1 VNRTVR
7 ARDLVLGC
15 ALVFGALVAT
25 PVFAQCRG
33 ADRAVEQKLALG
45 PAPSETLVSLRIAL
59 CTRHEFKL
67 VLESG
72 QRLELSL
79 TSPSGQQGM
88 MTLVSP
94 SGQRPADGENAWSGT
109 AKESGIYTLQVAT
122 DFTTTY
128 TLKVAVR

>member
-1 VNRTVR
+1 MSAALR
-7 ARDLVLGC
+7 AR
-15 ALVFGALVAT
+15 
-25 PVFAQCRG
+25 VFALACISVAAISAPALAQCKS

-45 PAPSETLVSLRIAL
+45 PAPSETLVSLRIVL

-72 QRLELSL
+72 QRVELSL

-94 SGQRPADGENAWSGT
+94 SGQKPADGENAWSG
-109 AKESGIYTLQVAT
+109 AVKESGIYTLEIAT
-122 DFTTTY
+122 DFSTNY

>member
-1 VNRTVR
+1 MSGALR
-7 ARDLVLGC
+7 AR
-15 ALVFGALVAT
+15 VFAFAFVSVAAIAG
-25 PVFAQCRG
+25 PAFAQCKS

-45 PAPSETLVSLRIAL
+45 PAPSETLVSLRIVL

-72 QRLELSL
+72 QRVELSL
-79 TSPSGQQGM
+79 SSPSGQQGM

-94 SGQRPADGENAWSGT
+94 SGQKPADGENTWSG
-109 AKESGIYTLQVAT
+109 AVKESGIYTLEIAT
-122 DFTTTY
+122 DFTTSY

>member
-1 VNRTVR
+1 MIAALR
-7 ARDLVLGC
+7 ACRL
-15 ALVFGALVAT
+15 ALAFAFIAVAAS
-25 PVFAQCRG
+25 PAFAQCKS

-79 TSPSGQQGM
+79 SSPSGQQRM
-88 MTLVSP
+88 ITLVSP
-94 SGQRPADGENAWSGT
+94 SGQRPADGENAWSG
-109 AKESGIYTLQVAT
+109 AVKESGIYTLEVAT

>member
-1 VNRTVR
+1 MSDAVR
-7 ARDLVLGC
+7 AHYLVPGF
-15 ALVFGALVAT
+15 ALVFGALAAT
-25 PVFAQCRG
+25 PVLAQCKS

-72 QRLELSL
+72 QRVELSL
-79 TSPSGQQGM
+79 SSPSGQQRM
-88 MTLVSP
+88 VTLVSP
-94 SGQRPADGENAWSGT
+94 SGQRPTDGENAWSG
-109 AKESGIYTLQVAT
+109 AVKESGIYTLEVAT

>member
-1 VNRTVR
+1 MVLR
-7 ARDLVLGC
+7 ARGF
-15 ALVFGALVAT
+15 ALAFALIAGATT
-25 PVFAQCRG
+25 PAFAQCKS

-45 PAPSETLVSLRIAL
+45 PAPSETLVSLRIVL

-72 QRLELSL
+72 QRVELSL
-79 TSPSGQQGM
+79 SSPSGQQGM

-94 SGQRPADGENAWSGT
+94 SGQKPADGENAWSG
-109 AKESGIYTLQVAT
+109 AVKESGIYTLEIAT
-122 DFTTTY
+122 DFTTSY